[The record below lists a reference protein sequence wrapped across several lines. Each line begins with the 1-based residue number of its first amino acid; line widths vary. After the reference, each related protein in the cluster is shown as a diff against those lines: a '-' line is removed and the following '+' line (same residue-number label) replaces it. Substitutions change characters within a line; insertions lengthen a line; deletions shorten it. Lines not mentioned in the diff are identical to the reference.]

1 MTTVILLL
9 DVITKKNIDT
19 KRCVFVCMEN
29 GGVLQTFK
37 VLLVAVKTFKILLI
51 LCLVPKAGG
60 ECTP

>member
-29 GGVLQTFK
+29 GGVLQTIK
-37 VLLVAVKTFKILLI
+37 VLLVAVKTFKIQ
-51 LCLVPKAGG
+51 GG

>member
-19 KRCVFVCMEN
+19 TRCVFVCMEN
-29 GGVLQTFK
+29 GGVLQTIK
-37 VLLVAVKTFKILLI
+37 VLLVAVKTFKIQ
-51 LCLVPKAGG
+51 GG